1 MYNIT
6 CVSFKLRSTYLME
19 DYMNWTL
26 VLIFVLIFAAMRDVN
41 LFGEERGGGN
51 WIPGG
56 TMGSGIMY
64 GQV

>member
-1 MYNIT
+1 
-6 CVSFKLRSTYLME
+6 
-19 DYMNWTL
+19 MNWTL

-56 TMGSGIMY
+56 TMSSGIMY